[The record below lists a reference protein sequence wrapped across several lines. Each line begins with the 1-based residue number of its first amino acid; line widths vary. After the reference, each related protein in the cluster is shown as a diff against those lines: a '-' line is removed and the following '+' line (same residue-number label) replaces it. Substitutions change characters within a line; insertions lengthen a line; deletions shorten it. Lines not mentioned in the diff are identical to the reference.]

1 MPFFIEFLKTS
12 GRFDAWV
19 EDCPLQY
26 QSPNATAEA
35 GCIGTI
41 LLSVLAGH
49 WRYAHMNAIRGDGV
63 NPELLGMTK
72 VASEDSVRR
81 AMTAME
87 EQASEQWMKK
97 HLQASYE
104 PLLEEPWALDMD
116 TTVKPLYGHQEDAKV
131 GDNPQARAAFPCL
144 SQLFHREPADGVG
157 GGGTGGKSD
166 RVVVCAT
173 GVVVVVWTGCRSR
186 VVRRFCAGMR
196 IPMKWGTDF

>member
-1 MPFFIEFLKTS
+1 
-12 GRFDAWV
+12 
-19 EDCPLQY
+19 
-26 QSPNATAEA
+26 A
-35 GCIGTI
+35 GQ
-41 LLSVLAGH
+41 
-49 WRYAHMNAIRGDGV
+49 R
-63 NPELLGMTK
+63 
-72 VASEDSVRR
+72 
-81 AMTAME
+81 
-87 EQASEQWMKK
+87 QWMKK

-131 GDNPQARAAFPCL
+131 GYNPQARAAFPCL

-186 VVRRFCAGMR
+186 VVRRFCAGIVIGER
-196 IPMKWGTDF
+196 SGRWRERSSARWPTCSN